1 MKRAAIYA
9 RVAVRQQGEGREIRR
24 QVEALLQFGAALGT
38 GVAEDHVWADEGESG
53 ATLARP
59 GLNQLREWAAQ
70 GRIETLLVCSPDRLS
85 RNGAH
90 YFVLLEELGRRGVEV
105 VFLAD
110 PPAATAPGHVAPTGP
125 MAQ

>member
-9 RVAVRQQGEGREIRR
+9 RVAVKSQGEGHAIRR
-24 QVEALLQFGAALGT
+24 QVDALRQFGAAHGT
-38 GVAEDHVWADEGESG
+38 EIATDHVWIDEGASG

-59 GLNQLREWAAQ
+59 GLNQLRECAAQ

-85 RNGAH
+85 RNCAQ
-90 YFVLLEELGRRGVEV
+90 YLLLLEELGRSGVEV

-110 PPAATAPGHVAPTGP
+110 GAAATAPRPVAPAGP
-125 MAQ
+125 MAP